1 MNVLL
6 SIKPKYVE
14 SIINGHKTYE
24 FRKVIFR
31 NKYVDVVYVY
41 ATSPVKKIV
50 GAFRVGD
57 IIEDKPIILWSRL
70 NEFSGMDE
78 TEFFNYFKNN
88 KTGFAIEIRDVK
100 KFKDPLDPAEVIPG
114 FVPPQSFRY
123 VKSSLIFEEDN
134 DDPRG
139 QRIKDY

>member
-31 NKYVDVVYVY
+31 DKYVDIAYVY

-78 TEFFNYFKNN
+78 TEFFNYSS
-88 KTGFAIEIRDVK
+88 A
-100 KFKDPLDPAEVIPG
+100 VIKL
-114 FVPPQSFRY
+114 F
-123 VKSSLIFEEDN
+123 
-134 DDPRG
+134 
-139 QRIKDY
+139 